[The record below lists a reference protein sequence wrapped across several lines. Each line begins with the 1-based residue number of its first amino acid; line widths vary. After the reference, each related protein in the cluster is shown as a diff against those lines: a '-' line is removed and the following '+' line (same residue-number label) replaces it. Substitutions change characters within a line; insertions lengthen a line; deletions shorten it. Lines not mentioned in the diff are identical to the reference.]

1 MKLNLQLERGGR
13 GFTLIEMIL
22 AVAITAI
29 VLLAVSATLFTALH
43 LRDSTQALVD
53 AEQPLGVTGTLLRR
67 DLMCMMSP
75 TTNGVFTGD
84 FKVGQVT
91 SPGIGQPVAMEMYTP
106 TGALGE
112 SEPWGDVQ
120 KVTYELRTPTDP
132 SQPGKDLIRSV
143 TRNILATATVDVD
156 DQWLMGGVDTMHIT
170 CFDGNVWQET
180 WDTTDTSTSNTNL
193 PFAVKIE
200 IQLSGANS
208 GNGRSMPIEFL
219 VPIDSQSRTNT

>member
-1 MKLNLQLERGGR
+1 M
-13 GFTLIEMIL
+13 
-22 AVAITAI
+22 
-29 VLLAVSATLFTALH
+29 
-43 LRDSTQALVD
+43 
-53 AEQPLGVTGTLLRR
+53 
-67 DLMCMMSP
+67 
-75 TTNGVFTGD
+75 
-84 FKVGQVT
+84 
-91 SPGIGQPVAMEMYTP
+91 
-106 TGALGE
+106 
-112 SEPWGDVQ
+112 
-120 KVTYELRTPTDP
+120 
-132 SQPGKDLIRSV
+132 